1 MQSLPAQS
9 TACTFF
15 NTPRPQGQVLQASSC
30 HTYTPTPTKGLK
42 ALISSV
48 VFIGTHLVE
57 SSSPVADLD
66 DLLQPIEFP
75 GFTHFGNL
83 VKIGQ
88 SGLDAVDPALQE
100 IHQVMFPW

>member
-1 MQSLPAQS
+1 M
-9 TACTFF
+9 
-15 NTPRPQGQVLQASSC
+15 
-30 HTYTPTPTKGLK
+30 
-42 ALISSV
+42 
-48 VFIGTHLVE
+48 E